1 MKIKV
6 LLVEDDV
13 NLGLVISDHLQSNG
27 YEVTIADDGV
37 EGLIEFN
44 SENYHLCILDVMLPK
59 LDGFAVAKDIRK
71 EIGRASCRER
81 VC

>member
-27 YEVTIADDGV
+27 YEVTIADDGA
-37 EGLIEFN
+37 EGLVEFN
-44 SENYHLCILDVMLPK
+44 SKIHK
-59 LDGFAVAKDIRK
+59 W
-71 EIGRASCRER
+71 
-81 VC
+81 